1 MTKVQ
6 FKVLGGRTK
15 GQVGDLD
22 EQFMKPAT
30 QPSSPQRQPLQ
41 SVCPRVYI
49 ASVSYILRPHC
60 SLLGMCLKK
69 DPLWVRRDILQ
80 SKLTSF
86 QLRSSEVPRD
96 ANWKLK
102 GGTLQG
108 SLDSVGIC
116 GPGRERMGWPGLDEL
131 PGHVKW
137 LPDKNLV

>member
-6 FKVLGGRTK
+6 FRVLGGRTK

-131 PGHVKW
+131 TWSCEMVA
-137 LPDKNLV
+137 